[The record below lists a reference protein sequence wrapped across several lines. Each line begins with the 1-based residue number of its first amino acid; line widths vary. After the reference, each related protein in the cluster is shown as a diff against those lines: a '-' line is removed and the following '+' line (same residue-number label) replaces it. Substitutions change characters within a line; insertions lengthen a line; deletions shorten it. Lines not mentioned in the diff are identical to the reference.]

1 MPGFTPPWRTIKM
14 SLLDRFVLVV
24 DDDSDICWA
33 LHHLLGK
40 VGARCIWA
48 LDGQSALEAVRLHNP
63 DLVLLDAKL
72 PDMNGL
78 DLGEKIRCV
87 APGIRILVV
96 SGYFYKDDPV
106 IQAALAQGLI
116 CGFVEKP
123 FSHASLI
130 GAMEA
135 VLGQACQRA

>member
-1 MPGFTPPWRTIKM
+1 M
-14 SLLDRFVLVV
+14 SLNDRFVLVV

-33 LHHLLGK
+33 LQQLLGK
-40 VGARCIWA
+40 IGARCICA
-48 LDGQSALEAVRLHNP
+48 LDGQSALEAVRLHSF

-72 PDMNGL
+72 PDVNGL
-78 DLGEKIRCV
+78 DLGENIRRN
-87 APGIRILVV
+87 APGVRILVV

-106 IQAALAQGLI
+106 IQASLAQGLI

-130 GAMEA
+130 AAMEA
-135 VLGQACQRA
+135 ALCQACPRA